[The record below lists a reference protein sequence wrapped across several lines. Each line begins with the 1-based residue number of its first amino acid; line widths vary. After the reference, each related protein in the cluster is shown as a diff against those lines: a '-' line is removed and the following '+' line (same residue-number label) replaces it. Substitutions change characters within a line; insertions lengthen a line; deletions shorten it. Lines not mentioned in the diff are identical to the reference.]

1 MGSVREW
8 LPEYM
13 KEVYMV
19 LYETV
24 NEMSRETKKS
34 QGRDTI
40 NDARQA
46 VWTISSDTYIFSL
59 TGLTS
64 PNISLEWLVVT

>member
-1 MGSVREW
+1 
-8 LPEYM
+8 M

-19 LYETV
+19 LYKTV
-24 NEMSRETKKS
+24 NEMSRETEKS

-40 NDARQA
+40 NDDRQA

-59 TGLTS
+59 TGLTW
-64 PNISLEWLVVT
+64 PNISLDWLVVT